1 MKYVS
6 IEGHS
11 NLVKD
16 RNTGAVLN
24 IGTNFEQLRK
34 NKEARKKQQIEFNEL
49 KNEVG
54 EMKDLLKQ
62 IIKKMEI

>member
-6 IEGHS
+6 VEGHS

-16 RNTGAVLN
+16 KRTGAVLN
-24 IGTNFEQLRK
+24 VGTNFEQLRK

>member
-6 IEGHS
+6 VEGHS

-16 RNTGAVLN
+16 KRTGGVLN
-24 IGTNFEQLRK
+24 VGTNFEQLRK